1 MYARALRVR
10 LQRSEATVVS
20 LDDLIDLK
28 RQVNRP
34 RDQEDVAAL
43 EALKGE
49 TMQEGGP
56 DE

>member
-1 MYARALRVR
+1 VYARALRVR